1 MYAVVSII
9 FGDWLDDLLDGALE
23 WFSVNGHSW
32 LSSTSLVGG
41 ITVFGG
47 AGILFMRYTDLG
59 MAVILVLS
67 LLIAVVSA
75 VLVFFL
81 YVKPMKNSENSIA
94 FSLQSL
100 SGALAEVLVPI
111 PASGCGEVMVKV
123 GAGFTNQIAS
133 SFEGVAIASGARVVV
148 VEVKD
153 STLYVSEVD
162 FT

>member
-1 MYAVVSII
+1 M
-9 FGDWLDDLLDGALE
+9 
-23 WFSVNGHSW
+23 
-32 LSSTSLVGG
+32 
-41 ITVFGG
+41 
-47 AGILFMRYTDLG
+47 
-59 MAVILVLS
+59 
-67 LLIAVVSA
+67 
-75 VLVFFL
+75 
-81 YVKPMKNSENSIA
+81 
-94 FSLQSL
+94 
-100 SGALAEVLVPI
+100 SGTLAEVLVPI